1 MAESTNFGVKGR
13 PRLNSA
19 LCESQ
24 SGEPSVPDEMLYAV
38 TGNASLQSPGPQS
51 AHLIPLAFRLLLHCV
66 EGCDSPNW
74 RVVNDVWRS
83 AFLVVGLVVDRITTS
98 TFHVILIASHH
109 GAWAW
114 QFQEEVFN
122 GVTF

>member
-13 PRLNSA
+13 TRLNNA
-19 LCESQ
+19 LYESQ
-24 SGEPSVPDEMLYAV
+24 SCEPSVPDGMLCAV
-38 TGNASLQSPGPQS
+38 TGNASWQSPGPQS

-83 AFLVVGLVVDRITTS
+83 AFLVVGLVVDRISTS
-98 TFHVILIASHH
+98 TFHVILTASHY